1 MSQSRSKIVRRL
13 TLAQQDQVPVTVRRK
28 YLDDDETFGFVIAV
42 SDKWVV
48 LQDLVQKVRLDA
60 VVLLR
65 LDHVSKVESP
75 WNQGYVTRVVAGL
88 GEPIQEFEC
97 APDVTISD
105 LLRIINER
113 AEFIMIYL
121 ETRKDYCLALGKV
134 RRIGNKRLDL
144 HYIRADG
151 TWVDF
156 IDAWKLKD
164 VTRVEFGGLY
174 IQALERFGDPMP
186 EVLSRKKR

>member
-1 MSQSRSKIVRRL
+1 
-13 TLAQQDQVPVTVRRK
+13 
-28 YLDDDETFGFVIAV
+28 
-42 SDKWVV
+42 
-48 LQDLVQKVRLDA
+48 
-60 VVLLR
+60 
-65 LDHVSKVESP
+65 
-75 WNQGYVTRVVAGL
+75 
-88 GEPIQEFEC
+88 
-97 APDVTISD
+97 
-105 LLRIINER
+105 
-113 AEFIMIYL
+113 MIYL